1 MGRLRW
7 ASVFLHL
14 RSVSGYCY
22 LVTNAF
28 IEAKPVLGHWRSY
41 RACRAPMAAGRR

>member
-7 ASVFLHL
+7 ASVLL

-22 LVTNAF
+22 LVSNAF
-28 IEAKPVLGHWRSY
+28 IEAKPIPGSLAVLQGLPGAHG
-41 RACRAPMAAGRR
+41 GRP

>member
-28 IEAKPVLGHWRSY
+28 IEAKPGTGSLAVLQGLPGAHG
-41 RACRAPMAAGRR
+41 GRP